1 MAPLDSQGN
10 NMRKSVVTNSFFL
23 LGIAALTLGPA
34 PTDCLGQ
41 TPANNN
47 ELIDNSNQESNSI
60 APQKLEWKSRVCVP
74 GMPDYPAFQNT
85 YGNPYRIM
93 DCRNGECESTVMN
106 RWKRSMQASHWGYPE
121 YFHKNS
127 YGYANRNAFANNI
140 RDGAIERSTLYL
152 LDFYPENSP
161 YAHLLTPKGLERL
174 EKSICVGATLGSALR
189 VEKSARPELDELRLQ
204 WLAEHPWVVAAGL
217 DSNSI
222 QLVSK
227 PVGIQ
232 ASEAIYRYQRG
243 IAAPTNAGSGGASN
257 INSGA
262 TNTPP
267 MLQGMGTSTGNQNL
281 R

>member
-1 MAPLDSQGN
+1 MAPLDSRGK
-10 NMRKSVVTNSFFL
+10 NMRKSFVMNWLSL
-23 LGIAALTLGPA
+23 LGIAALTFGQ
-34 PTDCLGQ
+34 PTTNCFGQ

-47 ELIDNSNQESNSI
+47 ELQDIST
-60 APQKLEWKSRVCVP
+60 LETNTNATPKWELASKGCVP
-74 GMPDYPAFQNT
+74 GMTDYPANQKS

-93 DCRNGECESTVMN
+93 DCRNGDCESTTLS

-121 YFHKNS
+121 YFHRNS

-161 YAHLLTPKGLERL
+161 YAHMLTPKGLERL
-174 EKSICVGATLGSALR
+174 EKSICVGTTVGSAVR
-189 VEKSARPELDELRLQ
+189 VEKSARPELDELRRQ
-204 WLAEHPWVVAAGL
+204 WLAEHPWVVAAGF

-243 IAAPTNAGSGGASN
+243 IAAPTNAGSGVSSN
-257 INSGA
+257 TNSA
-262 TNTPP
+262 PANNSP
-267 MLQGMGTSTGNQNL
+267 MLQGSGASTGTQNL